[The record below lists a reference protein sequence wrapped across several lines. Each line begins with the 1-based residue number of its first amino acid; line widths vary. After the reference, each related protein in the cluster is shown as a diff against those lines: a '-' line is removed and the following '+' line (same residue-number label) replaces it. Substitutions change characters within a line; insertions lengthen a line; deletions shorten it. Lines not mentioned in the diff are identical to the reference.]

1 MLPMLLIIRIR
12 DEGHRFRLFIPLIL
26 VYLLLLPLAVL
37 ATAVWLILRM
47 IPGTGEAGRWM
58 GMALYLPR
66 LLSAARGMEIDVR
79 DRKSDVRF
87 YIR

>member
-1 MLPMLLIIRIR
+1 MLPMLLVIRVR
-12 DEGHRFRLFIPLIL
+12 DDEHRFRLFIPLIL

-37 ATAVWLILRM
+37 TAAVWLLLWLF
-47 IPGTGEAGRWM
+47 PGTGEVRKWM
-58 GMALYLPR
+58 GTALYLPR